1 MSGPPENL
9 SIVRQWVEKAEHDL
23 RNAEHT
29 LTLEEDCP
37 FDTVCFH
44 AQQCTEKYLKALLL
58 SQSLDFPKT
67 HDLRVLVQLVQSK
80 LSLNLDMA
88 ELIKLNR
95 YNIESRYPGN
105 WDPIARPDAEEAVAI
120 AQRVRSTIRHSLHN
134 L

>member
-1 MSGPPENL
+1 MSVPPENL

-29 LTLEEDCP
+29 LTMEEDCP

-44 AQQCTEKYLKALLL
+44 AQQCAEKYLKALLL

-67 HDLRVLVQLVQSK
+67 HDLRVLVQLILSK
-80 LSLNLDMA
+80 FSLNLDMA
-88 ELIKLNR
+88 ELVKLNR
-95 YNIESRYPGN
+95 YSIESRYPGD
-105 WDPIARPDAEEAVAI
+105 WDPIARLDAEEAVAI
-120 AQRVRSTIRHSLHN
+120 AQRVRQIIRNSLN